1 MMQPRIIGRI
11 RRADGAVDRCE
22 LKIVPEGKPAVEGAS
37 GNPGRVAVVPVRQP
51 AEPPAIPRRSRTR
64 FQ

>member
-22 LKIVPEGKPAVEGAS
+22 LKIVPEVKPAAEAAS
-37 GNPGRVAVVPVRQP
+37 GSTGRVAVEPVRQP
-51 AEPPAIPRRSRTR
+51 ADIPAMPRRSRTR